1 MVKEISRQIE
11 ERDARTLPMLNISSK
26 PAFITKDEHGN
37 GVISIVV
44 TNNGDSTAES
54 FMLLRQLTVK
64 NIRFYMKESYLQEI
78 VVVRV
83 LFHQIFLL
91 WNPLT

>member
-1 MVKEISRQIE
+1 
-11 ERDARTLPMLNISSK
+11 
-26 PAFITKDEHGN
+26 
-37 GVISIVV
+37 
-44 TNNGDSTAES
+44 
-54 FMLLRQLTVK
+54 MLLRQLTVK